1 LHINTKLV
9 IIYSNKNLKNIFVD
23 SLHMFLKDKKG
34 GNDVKKRLMVIWGI
48 VLMLTVILSACGS
61 SEEKSGDT
69 ETNKEE
75 EKKTLRVVTDA
86 AYAPMEYQDKGEV
99 VGFDIDFVKAVA
111 EEAGYELEIEHVGW
125 DPIFVEI
132 ESKRADLAVSSITI
146 NDDRKQSYD
155 FSVPYFQST
164 NKILVP
170 EGSDIKSAEDL
181 KGKKVAVQNGTT
193 GQMAMDALLGKNHGD
208 IKKFE
213 DNNLAIMEMESGGA
227 DAVVADNMIV
237 EEYAKNNPD
246 KNLTVVED
254 GTFESEFY
262 GVLFPKDSELVD
274 EVNTAI
280 NAIIDNGTY
289 SEIYQK
295 WFGNEPNIEVL
306 KEQQ

>member
-1 LHINTKLV
+1 
-9 IIYSNKNLKNIFVD
+9 
-23 SLHMFLKDKKG
+23 M
-34 GNDVKKRLMVIWGI
+34 KKRLMMIWGM
-48 VLMLTVILSACGS
+48 VFMLTLILAACGT
-61 SEEKSGDT
+61 SEEKSGNT
-69 ETNKEE
+69 ETNKQE

-193 GQMAMDALLGKNHGD
+193 GQMAMDALLGKNHED

-274 EVNTAI
+274 EINKAI
-280 NAIIDNGTY
+280 NTILDNGTY

>member
-1 LHINTKLV
+1 
-9 IIYSNKNLKNIFVD
+9 
-23 SLHMFLKDKKG
+23 
-34 GNDVKKRLMVIWGI
+34 VKKRLMMIWSI
-48 VLMLTVILSACGS
+48 VLMLTVILAACGS
-61 SEEKSGDT
+61 SEETSGDT

-146 NDDRKQSYD
+146 NDDRKQTYD

-170 EGSDIKSAEDL
+170 DGSDIKSAEDL

-193 GQMAMDALLGKNHGD
+193 GQAAMDALLGKNHED
-208 IKKFE
+208 IKKFD

-227 DAVVADNMIV
+227 AAVVADNVVV
-237 EEYAKNNPD
+237 EEYAKNNAD
-246 KNLTVVED
+246 KNLTVIED
-254 GTFESEFY
+254 ETFDSEFY
-262 GVLFPKDSELVD
+262 GLLFPKGSELV
-274 EVNTAI
+274 EEFNTAI
-280 NAIIDNGTY
+280 NAVIDNGKY
-289 SEIYQK
+289 EEIYQE
-295 WFGNEPNIEVL
+295 WFGSEPNIDIL

>member
-1 LHINTKLV
+1 MKK
-9 IIYSNKNLKNIFVD
+9 SS
-23 SLHMFLKDKKG
+23 SL
-34 GNDVKKRLMVIWGI
+34 IWGI
-48 VLMLTVILSACGS
+48 VLILAVFLTACGTS
-61 SEEKSGDT
+61 GESGSET
-69 ETNKEE
+69 ESNNEGET
-75 EKKTLRVVTDA
+75 KTLRVVTDA

-99 VGFDIDFVKAVA
+99 VGFDIDFIKAVA
-111 EEAGYELEIEHVGW
+111 EEAGYEVEVEHVGW

-146 NDDRKQSYD
+146 TDERKQSYD
-155 FSVPYFQST
+155 FSNPYFQST
-164 NKILVP
+164 NKILVQ
-170 EGSDIKSAEDL
+170 EGSDIQSAEDL

-193 GQMAMDALLGKNHGD
+193 GQMAMDALLGKNHPD

-246 KNLTVVED
+246 KNLKVVED
-254 GTFESEFY
+254 ATFDSEYY
-262 GVLFPKDSELVD
+262 GVLFPKDSELV
-274 EVNTAI
+274 EEINTAI
-280 NAIIDNGTY
+280 NAVLDNGTY

-295 WFGNEPNIEVL
+295 WFGIEPNIEVL